1 MTGDDDDVWG
11 AGVWEVVALKKLQPV
26 GNPPVGGREGGRER
40 GREGGREGGRGG
52 GGGRRE
58 GGQALNEAKSLSS
71 QGRRESAETVSR
83 PRSERKAE

>member
-40 GREGGREGGRGG
+40 GREGGREGGRASVK
-52 GGGRRE
+52 RSS
-58 GGQALNEAKSLSS
+58 KSLLS
-71 QGRRESAETVSR
+71 GEGTAGKEG
-83 PRSERKAE
+83 EC